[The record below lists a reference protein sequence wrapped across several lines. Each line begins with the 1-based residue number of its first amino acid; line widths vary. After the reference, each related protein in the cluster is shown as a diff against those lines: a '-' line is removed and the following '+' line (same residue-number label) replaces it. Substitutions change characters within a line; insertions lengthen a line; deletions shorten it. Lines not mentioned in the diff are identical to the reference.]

1 MICKNNRTNKT
12 NKTETNKIMQIL
24 IILLGCH
31 IAHLLNG
38 RIEAAVELATNYSK
52 VDWLLS
58 GGIKPNTGNT
68 ITEAEQMATQI
79 SMNEPAYSI
88 EGEWNYILDTEAT
101 NTAENFIRARNI
113 DLTKYDEIY
122 IATSTFH
129 YERAAKIASLIIE
142 DSHKINWI
150 LADQKE
156 KDSEYWEKIHI
167 RNVEADVRRALQM

>member
-1 MICKNNRTNKT
+1 
-12 NKTETNKIMQIL
+12 MQIL

-68 ITEAEQMATQI
+68 ITEAEQMATKI
-79 SMNEPAYSI
+79 STNEPAYSA
-88 EGEWNYILDTEAT
+88 GGGWNYILDTEAT
-101 NTAENFIRARNI
+101 NTAENFICARKIN
-113 DLTKYDEIY
+113 LTKYDEIY

-156 KDSEYWEKIHI
+156 TDSEYWEKIHI